1 MRNRKPL
8 SEGLLKKKHG
18 RPIGISPTA
27 ARNREGRV
35 HNKRNDDHGGED
47 EDNDDGDENDE
58 KPPASVRS

>member
-35 HNKRNDDHGGED
+35 HNKRNDDHGED
-47 EDNDDGDENDE
+47 EDNDDGDENYE
-58 KPPASVRS
+58 KPLASVRS